1 MDLLSG
7 IGGSCA
13 STDKVESVT
22 RRDSSISLEDGAYKR
37 HTPEPVKSLLSFD
50 LGIFEEPRESPH
62 YEHTLPAPSPA
73 SSPSVVAPMDVYL
86 RCDESHGFRMLRL
99 SGTALQQ
106 DKNTQL
112 DDMSPAETSS
122 WEFIHPAQIPNTPV
136 LQPALSPKS
145 AATPSAD
152 PCRPRGL
159 KSIPSGS
166 DMSGLALSVDSQPLS
181 DDTEAYEEAIAEYKL
196 ASKRYRHASP
206 RTSKRP
212 RVYKD
217 LPRRRGGKREAG
229 DR

>member
-1 MDLLSG
+1 
-7 IGGSCA
+7 
-13 STDKVESVT
+13 
-22 RRDSSISLEDGAYKR
+22 
-37 HTPEPVKSLLSFD
+37 
-50 LGIFEEPRESPH
+50 
-62 YEHTLPAPSPA
+62 
-73 SSPSVVAPMDVYL
+73 MDVYL